1 MSLLVDSCLNLNK
14 SGISPLPILQ
24 LLGRIVRLQK
34 HLDDSFAWCRNVLS
48 LAYLLALT
56 DVTEEQLALI
66 CLARD
71 VLRKTNKT
79 GIYCY
84 FTI

>member
-1 MSLLVDSCLNLNK
+1 M
-14 SGISPLPILQ
+14 PILQ

-34 HLDDSFAWCRNVLS
+34 HSDDSFAWRRNVLS

-56 DVTEEQLALI
+56 DVTEEQLTLI

-71 VLRKTNKT
+71 VLRKTNEKGT
-79 GIYCY
+79 CY
-84 FTI
+84 FTF